1 MLQTD
6 DALHQF
12 SASLLRI
19 PTRAITTLPRDD
31 NGLPTQDDEDKL
43 PPDSTPS
50 LPTQERSSYHSQQQT
65 ANYGGNWIL
74 GNDKGVYLRVTDS
87 SVVAHDETDDEVEDS
102 AAENYSFPFAATRH
116 LEDAGVDT
124 QDEQDPDDTDNETLP
139 DTSAEAS
146 KAALD
151 RQHDQEAW
159 RFFAGS
165 IDRSRAEG
173 ILTFVHFYCGCIE
186 TIMANLFCCSGR
198 EEGTFLLRRK
208 DAQTLVLSY
217 MGSGQ
222 VHHVLIEFARQKY
235 HIGSSKTSQASFR
248 TLWKCLRSVR
258 KYAYR
263 GLVFTRN
270 VDFHV
275 AVNKQELTL
284 ETDDEAEARAEAA
297 LEPTATTASVWR
309 TRTRSS
315 SMSSGGTNSRHASPR
330 KPKRVS
336 GLQANQEQVQMPQM
350 ARVHELS
357 VGFYDQLLQRLT
369 ELSAQQPQSPG
380 IICSGTPAVKWI
392 SR

>member
-1 MLQTD
+1 M
-6 DALHQF
+6 
-12 SASLLRI
+12 
-19 PTRAITTLPRDD
+19 
-31 NGLPTQDDEDKL
+31 
-43 PPDSTPS
+43 
-50 LPTQERSSYHSQQQT
+50 
-65 ANYGGNWIL
+65 
-74 GNDKGVYLRVTDS
+74 
-87 SVVAHDETDDEVEDS
+87 
-102 AAENYSFPFAATRH
+102 
-116 LEDAGVDT
+116 
-124 QDEQDPDDTDNETLP
+124 
-139 DTSAEAS
+139 
-146 KAALD
+146 
-151 RQHDQEAW
+151 
-159 RFFAGS
+159 
-165 IDRSRAEG
+165 
-173 ILTFVHFYCGCIE
+173 
-186 TIMANLFCCSGR
+186 
-198 EEGTFLLRRK
+198 LRRK

-258 KYAYR
+258 KYAFR

-284 ETDDEAEARAEAA
+284 ETDDEAEARVE
-297 LEPTATTASVWR
+297 LETTATASVWR

-369 ELSAQQPQSPG
+369 ELSAQQPQFPGTISFWYIWSPVDLNLLQYG
-380 IICSGTPAVKWI
+380 
-392 SR
+392 

>member
-1 MLQTD
+1 
-6 DALHQF
+6 
-12 SASLLRI
+12 
-19 PTRAITTLPRDD
+19 
-31 NGLPTQDDEDKL
+31 
-43 PPDSTPS
+43 
-50 LPTQERSSYHSQQQT
+50 
-65 ANYGGNWIL
+65 
-74 GNDKGVYLRVTDS
+74 
-87 SVVAHDETDDEVEDS
+87 
-102 AAENYSFPFAATRH
+102 
-116 LEDAGVDT
+116 
-124 QDEQDPDDTDNETLP
+124 
-139 DTSAEAS
+139 
-146 KAALD
+146 
-151 RQHDQEAW
+151 
-159 RFFAGS
+159 
-165 IDRSRAEG
+165 
-173 ILTFVHFYCGCIE
+173 
-186 TIMANLFCCSGR
+186 
-198 EEGTFLLRRK
+198 
-208 DAQTLVLSY
+208 

-222 VHHVLIEFARQKY
+222 VHHVLIEFARKKY

-297 LEPTATTASVWR
+297 LETTAPTASVWR

-336 GLQANQEQVQMPQM
+336 GLQANQEHVQMPQM

-380 IICSGTPAVKWI
+380 AICSGASALEWMFHAEICCNITGGKQDTTAISDELASLLFMVRVSIGSCAELVMKSHSFSAAALGQDGAKRVEDAASNGRRGGAMAAAGQGHGGVEPHRHEPRACACCKSAVALG
-392 SR
+392 SEPVLFVQHRN